1 MTPKEFEHRV
11 MEMRSNIKNWNSGSS
26 NPEHFWLVVRE
37 TEGDDFLPMD
47 WERLKSYKNGVKV
60 YHKK

>member
-26 NPEHFWLVVRE
+26 DPSHPKIFLCYFQKG
-37 TEGDDFLPMD
+37 EGCNLCNLLQFSIFNQPTR
-47 WERLKSYKNGVKV
+47 WAI
-60 YHKK
+60 